1 MPAATNKPSSQIDEH
16 VPTVTHYDG
25 TYLSRGRVYS
35 LATQLD
41 VALELGPRNLLEVGV
56 GTGITVFAL
65 RRVGVDVTTL
75 DVQEDLSPDLVGDVR
90 RIPCADASFDV
101 SCCCQVLE
109 HLPLADMP
117 AALRELRRVTR
128 WRLVLSLPDL
138 TRFFGISATLPFIGR
153 RDIGMSLPIREP
165 DDAWKAARLE
175 TMGHYWELGMNGAT
189 SRAVVEALGRAG
201 FDRVRTFRVPEIR
214 WHRFFIADVA

>member
-1 MPAATNKPSSQIDEH
+1 MAATTNNPASSIDER

-75 DVQEDLSPDLVGDVR
+75 DVQQDLSPDVVGDVR
-90 RIPCADASFDV
+90 SIPCADASFDV

-109 HLPLADMP
+109 HLPLSDLP
-117 AALRELRRVTR
+117 VALRELRRVTR

-138 TRFFGISATLPFIGR
+138 TRFFGMSATLPFVGR
-153 RDIGMSLPIREP
+153 RDIGLSVPIREP
-165 DDAWKAARLE
+165 DRAWKAARLE

-189 SRAVVEALGRAG
+189 TAGVVQALRCAG
-201 FDRVRTFRVPEIR
+201 FDSVRTFRVPEIR
-214 WHRFFIADVA
+214 WHRFFVADLA

>member
-1 MPAATNKPSSQIDEH
+1 MPTAPNTPGSQLDAH
-16 VPTVTHYDG
+16 VPGVAHYDG

-41 VALELGPRNLLEVGV
+41 AALELGPRSILEVGV
-56 GTGITVFAL
+56 GTGITAFAL
-65 RRVGVDVTTL
+65 RRVGVEVTTL
-75 DVQEDLSPDLVGDVR
+75 DVQPGLAPDLVGDVR
-90 RIPCADASFDV
+90 WIPCADASFDV

-109 HLPLADMP
+109 HLPLADLP
-117 AALRELRRVTR
+117 AAIRELRRVTR

-138 TRFFGISATLPFIGR
+138 TRFFGVSATLPFVGR

-165 DDAWKAARLE
+165 DEAWKAARFE

-189 SRAVVEALGRAG
+189 SRGVAAALERAG
-201 FDRVRTFRVPEIR
+201 FDAVRTFRVPEIR
-214 WHRFFIADVA
+214 WHRFFVADIA

>member
-1 MPAATNKPSSQIDEH
+1 MSAATNQQPMGIDSH

-41 VALELGPRNLLEVGV
+41 AALELGPRNLLEVGV

-65 RRVGVDVTTL
+65 RRVGVEVTTL
-75 DVQEDLSPDLVGDVR
+75 DVQKELSPDVVGDVR

-109 HLPLADMP
+109 HLPLSDMP

-138 TRFFGISATLPFIGR
+138 TRFFGVSATLPFIGR
-153 RDIGMSLPIREP
+153 RDFGISLPIREP

-189 SRAVVEALGRAG
+189 SRGVVDALRRAG
-201 FDRVRTFRVPEIR
+201 FDKVRTFRVPEIR
-214 WHRFFIADVA
+214 WHRFFVADIA